1 MLYDP
6 YTGMPVPGPAWGPRP
21 PARPQNQNYQE
32 PPQPIQPAQQP
43 MQMTQS
49 FIPGR
54 TVQNIAEVVPQEV
67 PMDGSVALFLTSDLS
82 AVFAKAWNQNGTI
95 STVKYVPEQTPE
107 PEPTP
112 DPFQQQIFAR
122 LDAIEK
128 VLKQP
133 NSTDSK
139 TNKSAGGKNKDK
151 GDQEE

>member
-1 MLYDP
+1 MPYDP

-21 PARPQNQNYQE
+21 PARSQNQNCQE
-32 PPQPIQPAQQP
+32 PPQPIQPAQR
-43 MQMTQS
+43 

-67 PMDGSVALFLTSDLS
+67 PMDGSVALFLMADLS
-82 AVFAKAWNQNGTI
+82 AIFAKAWNRGTI
-95 STVKYVPEQTPE
+95 STVKYVPEQISE

-133 NSTDSK
+133 TSTESK